1 MRASQVYHLKS
12 PSLGQNPPRRVA
24 ALNGLKNEKRWSDCR
39 LTGKAVNRAQAHPTA
54 TVPTTVHTVTIADSL
69 ELPSSSPWG
78 SRATQTAT
86 SARACCTRISEVD
99 IGRRVLETHKPPHHE
114 TSCCQLD
121 RDPNH
126 AAKQSQP
133 AASDEICPAA
143 CHLQTQSFVTV
154 TSMRS

>member
-1 MRASQVYHLKS
+1 MRRPCSFGRVHRDIQRLCGCVAAPDSLKS
-12 PSLGQNPPRRVA
+12 ERHVCDR
-24 ALNGLKNEKRWSDCR
+24 KR
-39 LTGKAVNRAQAHPTA
+39 AVDRAHEHPTA
-54 TVPTTVHTVTIADSL
+54 TAPTTVHATTTRHTL

-114 TSCCQLD
+114 ASCCQLD